1 MRREGGVKMGDRTKA
16 EKIIHQHILWSIGAG
31 LVPIPILDIAAVSG
45 IQLDMLKQLS
55 SLYGVRYSESEGK
68 VWLSALSGSILAKVA
83 ANAIKLIPGIGSIV
97 GGASMAAVSGAS
109 TYALGQIAVK
119 HFESSGD
126 LSNLDMNAAKRTY
139 EEELEKG
146 KQVASRMAKDKD
158 AKGAKDAFEKLE
170 RAKELL
176 DKGVIS
182 EDDFDAMKKKLL
194 GTI

>member
-1 MRREGGVKMGDRTKA
+1 MGDRTKA

-68 VWLSALSGSILAKVA
+68 VWLSALSCIILAKVA